1 MIFCYNL
8 AGAATGG
15 DPHFSVLLPDNH
27 ILCYTV
33 QGERGSVFNL
43 ISHKN
48 LHMNALFVPNSGKRN
63 ATWIGALGV
72 VIGNSQQSSN
82 VTKITIN
89 ATSKNICVG
98 DGITLA
104 AKNVQELHVKHGE
117 LLSSISNSQ
126 KHSGNP
132 RVKVILE
139 DVGLQFIVRFTQK
152 HLEVFWQRMG
162 ILSKDSHGLIGK

>member
-1 MIFCYNL
+1 MT
-8 AGAATGG
+8 AGG
-15 DPHFSVLLPDNH
+15 DPHFSVVLPDNQ

-33 QGERGSVFNL
+33 QGEHDSVFNL

-104 AKNVQELHVKHGE
+104 AKNVQELHVQHGE
-117 LLSSISNSQ
+117 LLSSIPNTQ
-126 KHSGNP
+126 KDSGVP

-139 DVGLQFIVRFTQK
+139 DVGLQFVVRFTQQ
-152 HLEVFWQRMG
+152 HLEVFWHRME